1 MRTGT
6 PSSSEAAGSPAP
18 VPGSPTG
25 RDRRLGLLFLAV
37 LVDLIGF
44 GIVLPLLPLYAEGF
58 GASGLQVGL
67 LVAVYSLV
75 QLVMAP
81 LWGRLSDRIGR
92 RPVVVLGL
100 LGSSAAY
107 VVFAQA
113 DSLAVLFA
121 SRIVGGIGGSTIPV
135 AQAYIADVTPPSRRA
150 GNMGLIG
157 AAFGLGF
164 VIGPALG
171 AFLAGVSPGSPTAP
185 GYVAAALCIA
195 NALAALVWLPES
207 RSRKAGSRS
216 REAGARATPTP
227 GFSLAAAWRDAASSR
242 QIRLVLTGYLCITM
256 GFSALQPTLSLLAA
270 ERFGMGARQAGL
282 LFALL
287 GVVSAVV
294 QGGLVRSVAP
304 RTGERRLLLGSA
316 LPFVLGLL
324 VAGWSP
330 TPAALLA
337 GLALVGI
344 GYGGAIPSVLGL
356 LSRAAHPERQGAVLG
371 VGQSV
376 GSLARVLGPLLAGFL
391 FDVRLA
397 LPYMAGAALVL
408 IGAAVSA
415 RLVQPTAAPNA
426 QP

>member
-6 PSSSEAAGSPAP
+6 PSDGAGPAAAGPDSGVTGPSLP
-18 VPGSPTG
+18 G
-25 RDRRLGLLFLAV
+25 RDQRLGLLFLAV

-58 GASGLQVGL
+58 GASGFQVGL

-100 LGSSAAY
+100 LGSSVAY

-157 AAFGLGF
+157 AAFGTGF

-171 AFLAGVSPGSPTAP
+171 AFLAGVSPGSPAAP
-185 GYVAAALCIA
+185 GYTAAALCLA
-195 NALAALVWLPES
+195 NALAALAWLPES
-207 RSRKAGSRS
+207 RSRQV
-216 REAGARATPTP
+216 RAHAAPTP
-227 GFSLAAAWRDAASSR
+227 SFSLAAALRDAASSR
-242 QIRLVLTGYLCITM
+242 QIRLVLVGYLCITM
-256 GFSALQPTLSLLAA
+256 GFSCLQPTLSLLAL
-270 ERFGMGARQAGL
+270 ERFDMGARQAGQ
-282 LFALL
+282 LFVLL

-294 QGGLVRSVAP
+294 QGGLVRRVAP
-304 RTGERRLLLGSA
+304 RTGERLLLLGSA

-324 VAGWSP
+324 VVGWAP
-330 TPAALLA
+330 TPVTLGA

-376 GSLARVLGPLLAGFL
+376 GSLARVLGPLLAGYL

-408 IGAAVSA
+408 MGALASA
-415 RLVQPTAAPNA
+415 RLVQPEPGPTPE
-426 QP
+426 P

>member
-6 PSSSEAAGSPAP
+6 PSPSEGAGPTAAGP
-18 VPGSPTG
+18 SPTG

-58 GASGLQVGL
+58 GASGFQVGL

-195 NALAALVWLPES
+195 NALAALAWLPES
-207 RSRKAGSRS
+207 RSRKAG
-216 REAGARATPTP
+216 AAATPTP
-227 GFSLAAAWRDAASSR
+227 GFSLAAAWRDAASSG

-256 GFSALQPTLSLLAA
+256 GFSALQPTLSLLAL

-294 QGGLVRSVAP
+294 QGGLVRRVAP
-304 RTGERRLLLGSA
+304 RTGERRLLLGSV

-324 VAGWSP
+324 VVGWSP

-408 IGAAVSA
+408 IGAAVSS
-415 RLVQPTAAPNA
+415 RLVQPTGAPNA